1 MSDTVKMKL
10 TFPRGKQMPGEVV
23 EVAAD
28 EVHRWK
34 GFAELVEDK
43 PKDEA
48 KADEAAKT
56 SADKNPTTGSVP
68 QKAAGK

>member
-10 TFPRGKQMPGEVV
+10 TFPRGKQQPGEIV

-34 GFAELVEDK
+34 GFAEVVKDD
-43 PKDEA
+43 PKVDEV
-48 KADEAAKT
+48 AKT
-56 SADKNPTTGSVP
+56 TGDKNPTTGNVP
-68 QKAAGK
+68 QKTAGK

>member
-1 MSDTVKMKL
+1 MSDSTVKMKL
-10 TFPRGKQMPGEVV
+10 TFPRGKQMPGETV

-34 GFAELVEDK
+34 GYAELVEDT
-43 PKDEA
+43 P
-48 KADEAAKT
+48 KADEVAKT
-56 SADKNPTTGSVP
+56 AGEKNPTTGSQP

>member
-1 MSDTVKMKL
+1 MSDRSTVKMRL
-10 TFPRGKQMPGEVV
+10 TFPRGKQQPGEIV
-23 EVAAD
+23 EVASD

-34 GFAELVEDK
+34 GFAEVVDDK
-43 PKDEA
+43 

-56 SADKNPTTGSVP
+56 AGEKNPTTGSQP